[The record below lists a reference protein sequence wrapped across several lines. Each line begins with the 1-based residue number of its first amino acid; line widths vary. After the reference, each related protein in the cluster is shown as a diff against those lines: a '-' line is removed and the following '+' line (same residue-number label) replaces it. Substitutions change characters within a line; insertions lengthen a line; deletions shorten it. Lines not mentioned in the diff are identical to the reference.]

1 MAEPFQPIGAV
12 AVNVVERVAAQAEV
26 PLFRRYPGV
35 ARVLANRLARRI
47 VERQLQAQGFFV
59 AHVPYTAVTE
69 QAQAYLAAHP
79 ELLAQAVEYR
89 PFVEREERERQRKE
103 RNAGLR
109 CLVHRQRKSGH

>member
-47 VERQLQAQGFFV
+47 VERQFQPQGFFV

-69 QAQAYLAAHP
+69 QAQAYLAALQSCLRRRSRSCALIQGTAHS
-79 ELLAQAVEYR
+79 LSAKNVNVSA
-89 PFVEREERERQRKE
+89 
-103 RNAGLR
+103 RN
-109 CLVHRQRKSGH
+109 